1 MLSVLRNR
9 TYRRLFC
16 AQVVALAGTGLA
28 TVALSLLAYDLAGA
42 DATAVLGTALALKMA
57 AYVTIAPLAGAL
69 ADRVPRR
76 ALLVSMDL
84 ARATVV
90 LALPFV
96 TQVWQVY
103 VLILLLQA
111 ASATFTPAFQATI
124 PQVLPGE
131 RDYTEALSLSRLAYD
146 LESLA
151 SPVLAAALLAVVP
164 YDWLFA
170 GTTTGFLA
178 SALLVRT
185 TTLPTPPEHGDPGAA
200 GAAGAGRGSGA
211 VPATGAGRGSGVVPA
226 AGAGRGSGVVPAAGA
241 GRGSGAVPATGAGRG
256 SRAASAVGRLYAKVA
271 FGVRLVLAT
280 PRLRALLALDL
291 AVAAAGAVVLVDTV
305 LLVRDTLGRPAGD
318 VPFALGAYGAGSM
331 AVALLL
337 PRVLGRADDRAV
349 MVRAAFVL
357 PGALVLLAV
366 GLATGA
372 RSWPALLA
380 VWLVVGAAGSAVLTP
395 GGRVVRRSA
404 DGGDLPAAF
413 AARFSL
419 SHACWL
425 LAYPLAGGLA
435 AWAGPAVS
443 AAVLAALALVGAVGA
458 AYLWPREDPAELEHV
473 HPELPAGHPHLAGSG
488 GRHAHA
494 YHIDALHRRWPTPSG
509 QRGSRISRPSRTTSR
524 P

>member
-200 GAAGAGRGSGA
+200 GAGRGAGAVLATGAGRGAGA
-211 VPATGAGRGSGVVPA
+211 VLATGAGRGSGVVPA
-226 AGAGRGSGVVPAAGA
+226 A
-241 GRGSGAVPATGAGRG
+241 GAGRG

-372 RSWPALLA
+372 RSWSALLA